1 MSGDYACSSSSQR
14 MLPGTLLWKLESL
27 HLNFLVDSAADG
39 WFISQEVVE
48 QAKIPRWNYTMKE
61 TILDLDGRIFVKV
74 THRTIPLTMII
85 FREPP

>member
-1 MSGDYACSSSSQR
+1 

-27 HLNFLVDSAADG
+27 HLNFLVDSVADG

-48 QAKIPRWNYTMKE
+48 QAKIPQWNYTMKD
-61 TILDLDGRIFVKV
+61 TILDLNGRILVKV

-85 FREPP
+85 FHEPP